1 MENNEN
7 PATEQV
13 QVANPAAEA
22 VQNPTADPAQN
33 PPAGAQDEKRY
44 TQKEVDSIVGNKKA
58 RWEAKSKRDNA
69 RQLEKHNELVEVLK
83 AGTGKE
89 NIDDI
94 ITHLRGFYNQPAA
107 AAPAS
112 TPYSERDIGIL
123 ARAEAEDII
132 KAGTD
137 EVDEELERLTALGK
151 DGMTAREKEVFR
163 VLATHKQS
171 EARTLELSALG
182 IPKEVYESEA
192 FLQFAGKFAAA
203 TPAREVYDLYQ
214 KMQNAETYTTP
225 GSVKNTGTAD
235 DGVKDFYTPEEAAKF
250 TVKDFNDNPKL
261 WQKVNESRMR
271 WK

>member
-1 MENNEN
+1 MEKNEN

-13 QVANPAAEA
+13 QMANPAAEA
-22 VQNPTADPAQN
+22 AQDPAADPAQN
-33 PPAGAQDEKRY
+33 PPAEGQDEKRY
-44 TQKEVDSIVGNKKA
+44 TQQEVDSIVGNKKA

-94 ITHLRGFYNQPAA
+94 IKHLRGFYNQPAA
-107 AAPAS
+107 AAPAPS
-112 TPYSERDIGIL
+112 AYSDWDISIL
-123 ARAEAEDII
+123 AQAEAEDII

-137 EVDEELERLTALGK
+137 EVTEELERLAALGK
-151 DGMTAREKEVFR
+151 DGMSAREKEVFR

-171 EARTLELSALG
+171 EARAQELSSLG

-203 TPAREVYDLYQ
+203 TPVREVYDLYQ
-214 KMQNAETYTTP
+214 KTQNTETYTTP
-225 GSVKNTGTAD
+225 GSVKNSGAAD

-250 TVKDFNDNPKL
+250 TVKDFNENPKL
-261 WQKVNESRMR
+261 WQRINESRLR

>member
-1 MENNEN
+1 MEKNEN
-7 PATEQV
+7 PAIEQNPSV
-13 QVANPAAEA
+13 VAEPAAEA
-22 VQNPTADPAQN
+22 AQQKPAV
-33 PPAGAQDEKRY
+33 AQDEKRY
-44 TQKEVDSIVGNKKA
+44 TQQDVDSIVGTKKA
-58 RWEAKSKRDNA
+58 RWEAKSKRENEKA
-69 RQLEKHNELVEVLK
+69 LAKHNELVEVLK

-89 NIDDI
+89 TIDDI

-107 AAPAS
+107 PMAAHPS
-112 TPYSERDIGIL
+112 YSDRDIGIL

-132 KAGTD
+132 KAGAD

-151 DGMTAREKEVFR
+151 DGMTAREQEVFR

-171 EARTLELSALG
+171 ETRTQELSALG

-203 TPAREVYDLYQ
+203 TPVREVYDLYQ
-214 KMQNAETYTTP
+214 KTQNTETYVTP
-225 GSVKNTGTAD
+225 GSVKNTGAAD

-261 WQKVNESRMR
+261 WQRINESRVR